1 MPSCLI
7 SFLQGKAEE
16 AVKALDFE
24 RTCVYR
30 PGLLMCDRQESRA
43 GEKLFR
49 CLAGAVDKSE
59 KYSIPTE
66 KVAKAM
72 LVNSLRSVIHGLKSP
87 PLGQAPI
94 LYENAIDDTSTIFE
108 LF

>member
-72 LVNSLRSVIHGLKSP
+72 LVNSLRSVIH
-87 PLGQAPI
+87 A
-94 LYENAIDDTSTIFE
+94 
-108 LF
+108 

>member
-1 MPSCLI
+1 MPDYPSPSGGTIWLGLTHLREVI
-7 SFLQGKAEE
+7 HPNNAKLFDFVFQGKAEE

-30 PGLLMCDRQESRA
+30 PGLLMCERQESRA
-43 GEKLFR
+43 GEKLFQ

-72 LVNSLRSVIHGLKSP
+72 LVNSLRSVIH
-87 PLGQAPI
+87 A
-94 LYENAIDDTSTIFE
+94 
-108 LF
+108 